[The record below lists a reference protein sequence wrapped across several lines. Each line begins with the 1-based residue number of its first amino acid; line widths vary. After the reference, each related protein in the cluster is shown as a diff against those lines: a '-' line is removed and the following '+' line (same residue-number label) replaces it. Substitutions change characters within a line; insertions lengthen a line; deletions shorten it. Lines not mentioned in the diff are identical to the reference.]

1 MGNKIKNPKKIKI
14 AAIIP
19 TRVVWNNFV
28 SSGSLDAVLKH
39 FDVTFIA
46 LPDVAADGYQYT
58 CMNVPAMNKYLTLL
72 YSMLGFLSVG
82 RFSDRSST
90 FPLKYKYLFFKK
102 LPVLLKPLVRLLTV
116 FGVYDLILFFAKLVL
131 GRNADI
137 KQILL
142 SQDPDLVMIVSGFSD
157 AFSLETLAVCKRFK
171 LKSFLFMANWD
182 NVASKG
188 VLIHLPDVMCVWGEQ
203 TKEQAVKIHGM
214 CERRVFVLGSP
225 QFEVYRKQKSKRGV
239 RSEQSLTTDDHQ
251 PKILFLG
258 TARYRDEVKILKRL
272 DQKIETGELKK
283 SLIIYR
289 PHPWREPNQD
299 AENFFEVK
307 FKNVVLDPEIEE
319 HYHAYLHQPTY
330 DVKSYVQDWKHAK
343 SLLQSVDGVIAS
355 LTTMGIEAML
365 CGKPVLL
372 PVFPEASGTF
382 SLDVLSK
389 YEHHKC
395 WAHFSDVILNYE
407 EECLGR
413 DYNALL
419 AKTNDPNVTSRLVEE
434 VRYVADV
441 GDESF
446 GSRLL
451 HQMQIYLSTKPS

>member
-1 MGNKIKNPKKIKI
+1 MGIKIKNPKKIKI

-28 SSGSLDAVLKH
+28 SSGSFDAVLKH
-39 FDVTFIA
+39 FDINFIT
-46 LPDVAADGYQYT
+46 LPDVIPDCYRYT
-58 CMNVPAMNKYLTLL
+58 CTNVPAMNKYLTLL
-72 YSMLGFLSVG
+72 YSMLGFLSMG
-82 RFSDRSST
+82 RFSNRSST

-116 FGVYDLILFFAKLVL
+116 FGVYEFFLFFVKFFL

-157 AFSLETLAVCKRFK
+157 AFSLETLAVCKRLK

-188 VLIHLPDVMCVWGEQ
+188 VLPHLPDVMCVWGEQ

-214 CERRVFVLGSP
+214 CEGRVFVLGSP
-225 QFEVYRKQKSKRGV
+225 QFEVYREQKSKLGAQ
-239 RSEQSLTTDDHQ
+239 SEQSLTPDKHQ

-299 AENFFEVK
+299 AENFFDVK
-307 FKNVVLDPEIEE
+307 FKNVVLDSEIEE
-319 HYHAYLHQPTY
+319 HYRAYLHQPSY
-330 DVKSYVQDWKHAK
+330 DVKSYVQDWKRAR

-372 PVFPEASGTF
+372 PVFPESSGAF
-382 SLDVLSK
+382 SLDIISK

-395 WAHFSDVILNYE
+395 WARFSDVILNYKE
-407 EECLGR
+407 ESLGR

-419 AKTNDPNVTSRLVEE
+419 AKTNDPNVTSRLLEE
-434 VRYVADV
+434 VRYVADL
-441 GDESF
+441 GEESF
-446 GSRLL
+446 DLRLL
-451 HQMQIYLSTKPS
+451 HQMQIFLSTKLS